1 MSDKH
6 SVLIRKVEAEEVS
19 LLAELGLETFL
30 QSHGHSAS
38 PTDIKKYTTRAFSEN
53 SVSLELADPKS
64 IFHFLIL
71 GDVAIGYSKINFNT
85 SVESRSGNSLCKLER
100 IYLLSK
106 YHGKGLGRLLM
117 DHAIDLSK
125 KNAQNGMWLYTW
137 IENEKAV
144 AFYQNYGFEIIGQ
157 YDFRISHYHVNP
169 NHRMLLEW

>member
-6 SVLIRKVEAEEVS
+6 SVLIRKVEAEQVS

-53 SVSLELADPKS
+53 SVSRELADPKS

-71 GDVAIGYSKINFNT
+71 GDVAIGYSKMNFDT
-85 SVESRSGNSLCKLER
+85 RIDSRNSNSLCKLDR

-117 DHAIDLSK
+117 DHAIDLSQ
-125 KNAQNGMWLYTW
+125 KNAQEGMWLYTW
-137 IENEKAV
+137 VENEAAI
-144 AFYQNYGFEIIGQ
+144 AFYERYGFKIIGQ
-157 YDFRISHYHVNP
+157 YDFRISHDHVNP
-169 NHRMLLEW
+169 NHQMLLTW